1 MGGATITAAA
11 YHQQQHHNSSETLL
25 TSCILVAF
33 ICFILTGSMTIALLS
48 TAPVANQREFIS
60 GVFPNNQDHR
70 IQFIVEDYEADPH
83 DRFA

>member
-1 MGGATITAAA
+1 MI
-11 YHQQQHHNSSETLL
+11 
-25 TSCILVAF
+25 
-33 ICFILTGSMTIALLS
+33 IALLS

-83 DRFA
+83 NRFA